1 MQLRRGPPE
10 VPARPVQKPALRLV
24 TTPAGTSRAPQGWNL
39 WRAFDSYSVR
49 IVVGVL
55 LVSIP
60 ASILLGFVMA
70 NWSTQSSIDQA
81 KLRSEAT
88 AESAAVRITD
98 WLAERKA
105 ELRGM
110 AQNNVGELSD
120 PQLKAI
126 LLASADAHSTFEAIS
141 VYDANGKLLVSTNPD
156 AKLSPTPSGSTFA
169 NSLNVET
176 MGRDGL
182 DLVRMQADHVGG
194 PVDRPVAMFRDV

>member
-10 VPARPVQKPALRLV
+10 APARPGQQPALRLL
-24 TTPAGTSRAPQGWNL
+24 TPPAATSRPA
-39 WRAFDSYSVR
+39 A
-49 IVVGVL
+49 
-55 LVSIP
+55 IP
-60 ASILLGFVMA
+60 LGFVMA

-110 AQNNVGELSD
+110 AQNNGGELAD

-141 VYDANGKLLVSTNPD
+141 VYDANGKLLVSTNP
-156 AKLSPTPSGSTFA
+156 
-169 NSLNVET
+169 
-176 MGRDGL
+176 
-182 DLVRMQADHVGG
+182 
-194 PVDRPVAMFRDV
+194 